1 MKNSKC
7 TPEARA
13 PRLVRLP
20 LLVLVLGL
28 AACANPAL
36 RQADE
41 LLAAQ
46 QPARALA
53 LVDAA
58 LADQPEDL
66 ALKVARQRAR
76 DAATAQVLQ
85 QIDALRGGSRLAEA
99 QPWLDRLQTLD
110 PQHPRLAALRLEQ
123 SRAQRHAAALA
134 AAGQALAASRAADA
148 EAQLRLVQSE
158 SPGHPGLRSL
168 QTRLHELQAREAETI
183 GMGPAFQQPVT
194 LEFRDAPLRS
204 VFEALSRSANVN
216 FVFDREVRPDLRVTV
231 YLRNTSI
238 EEAIRVILGT
248 SQLDRKLISPDTV
261 LVFPATAAKQREHQ
275 ELVARTLYLTNADV
289 KQAQNLAR
297 TIAKVRDIFIDE
309 RLNMMVVRD
318 TPEVVRMVEKL
329 VAALDLAEPE
339 LMLEVEVME
348 IASDQLDALGLQWPE
363 EVRFGLP
370 GVSGAVDL
378 AQRDAFRASIVNPAL
393 LLTLR
398 GSAGQVNLLANPK
411 IRVRN
416 RERAKVHIGE
426 KVPVFTTTSTA
437 NVGVSASVNY
447 LDIGLKLDVEPV
459 IGLDNDATIRLTLE
473 VSNLIGQVQGPA
485 GSLAYEVGTRLTS
498 TSLRLADGE
507 TQVISGLI
515 KDEDRRS
522 AAGIPGLSRLPVVGA
537 LFGLNS
543 STRKKTEVV
552 LLITPRI
559 LRNLS
564 MPDAS
569 VTRMPGGTDAL
580 PGAFSTQI
588 RGTKAGGKP

>member
-1 MKNSKC
+1 MNVQ
-7 TPEARA
+7 R
-13 PRLVRLP
+13 RLST
-20 LLVLVLGL
+20 LLLGL
-28 AACANPAL
+28 ALGLVGCANPAL

-41 LLAAQ
+41 LLAAR
-46 QPARALA
+46 QPGRALA
-53 LVDAA
+53 VVDAA
-58 LADQPEDL
+58 LVEHPDDL
-66 ALKVARQRAR
+66 ALRVARQRVR
-76 DAATAQVLQ
+76 ESAANQVLQ
-85 QIDALRGGSRLAEA
+85 QIDALRASPRLAEA
-99 QPWLDRLQTLD
+99 APLLDRLQAID
-110 PQHPRLAALRLEQ
+110 PQHPRLQALRVEQ
-123 SRAQRHAAALA
+123 ARAQRHAAALA
-134 AAGQALAASRAADA
+134 AAGQALAEGRATAA
-148 EAQLRLVQSE
+148 EASLRLVQSE

-168 QTRLHELQAREAETI
+168 QARLNDVQARESDTI
-183 GMGPAFQQPVT
+183 TLGPAFQQPVT

-204 VFEALSRSANVN
+204 VFEAMSRSANVN

-238 EEAIRVILGT
+238 EEAMRVILGT
-248 SQLDRKLISPDTV
+248 SQLDRKLLSPDTV
-261 LVFPATAAKQREHQ
+261 LVFPATTAKQREHQ
-275 ELVARTLYLTNADV
+275 QLVTRTLYLTNADV
-289 KQAQNLAR
+289 KQAQTLAR
-297 TIAKVRDIFIDE
+297 TIAKVRDVFIDE
-309 RLNMMVVRD
+309 RLNMMVLRD

-348 IASDQLDALGLQWPE
+348 IASDQLDAMGVQWPE

-370 GVSGAVDL
+370 GATGAVEL
-378 AQRDAFRASIVNPAL
+378 SQRDAFRASIVNPAL

-398 GSAGQVNLLANPK
+398 GNAGQVNLLANPK

-447 LDIGLKLDVEPV
+447 LDIGLKLDVEPL

-473 VSNLIGQVQGPA
+473 VSNLIGQVPGPA

-522 AAGIPGLSRLPVVGA
+522 AAGIPGLSRLPLVGA

-543 STRKKTEVV
+543 TTRKKTEVV

-569 VTRMPGGTDAL
+569 VTRMPGGTDAS

-588 RGTKAGGKP
+588 RPAPAGNKP